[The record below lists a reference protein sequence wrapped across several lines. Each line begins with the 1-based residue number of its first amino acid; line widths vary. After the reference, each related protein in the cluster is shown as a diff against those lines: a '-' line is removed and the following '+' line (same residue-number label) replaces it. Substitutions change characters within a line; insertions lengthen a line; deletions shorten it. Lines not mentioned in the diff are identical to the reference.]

1 MRYVAEH
8 GLRPGDCLL
17 TEAELAR
24 NALLSATA
32 IARSGPG
39 IPRRPLQ
46 GRARHFVKLK
56 PEPAKR
62 ACS

>member
-17 TEAELAR
+17 TEVELAR
-24 NALLSATA
+24 NSLLSATA

-39 IPRRPLQ
+39 IPRAPRQ
-46 GRARHFVKLK
+46 GRATHFVKFK
-56 PEPAKR
+56 REPAKR